1 MPHRRFYSPFIPR
14 PFLLSPLIIICH
26 CYLLMSVQYK
36 IYREY
41 FLSIIDNVD
50 CCSLVYL
57 NLFDVFFRVFVSK
70 AHRTLLRQKVFVRVI
85 LQVFVLFQTLVKRK
99 THPQHL
105 GMVSVSSRTK
115 DGNDTATRVVPKQ
128 GCFVRF
134 RVDSFPC
141 LFC

>member
-85 LQVFVLFQTLVKRK
+85 LQVFVLFSNSRQTKNTPTTSRHGLGIISDKRRQRHGNESRPK
-99 THPQHL
+99 GRLP
-105 GMVSVSSRTK
+105 SSWHQAFI
-115 DGNDTATRVVPKQ
+115 G
-128 GCFVRF
+128 G
-134 RVDSFPC
+134 
-141 LFC
+141 